1 MLIKARKLAVQLIW
15 ICTAMLVSFNASS
28 TLAKEPFLVV
38 LYPDMR
44 EPYRA
49 IFDDIIGGI
58 KGQYAGQVISLPL
71 GQTIKAGDIKDWLAA
86 NQPGVI
92 ISLGNRGRD
101 MASELSR
108 DYRVITGAT
117 MLSDDNISAGL
128 GGISL
133 TPAPERLFQQ
143 LHKLAPKVRTV
154 RVIYHPDT
162 SSWLINEARQAAERT
177 GLKLLTE
184 PAENV
189 MDAASGYRKILAGSG
204 NGKEAL
210 WLLQGDPTLDERGL
224 LPLILSEAWEKNLL
238 VFSSNPSHVQRGALF
253 SLFPNNIG
261 LGRRLAEKARQVAKG
276 KDLGAETM
284 HDLRTAVNVR
294 TAEHLNLNI
303 SRADERNFDL
313 VFPQR

>member
-1 MLIKARKLAVQLIW
+1 M
-15 ICTAMLVSFNASS
+15 
-28 TLAKEPFLVV
+28 V

-44 EPYRA
+44 EPYRT

-71 GQTIKAGDIKDWLAA
+71 GQTIKSGNIKGWLAE

-101 MASELSR
+101 MASELGS

-117 MLSDDNISAGL
+117 MLSDDNIRAGL

-133 TPAPERLFQQ
+133 TPAPERLFRQ
-143 LHKLAPKVRTV
+143 LRSLAPKVKTV
-154 RVIYHPDT
+154 RVIYHPHT
-162 SSWLINEARQAAERT
+162 SNWLINEARQAAEQA
-177 GLKLLTE
+177 GLKLLAE
-184 PAENV
+184 PAENI
-189 MDAASGYRKILAGSG
+189 MDAAARYREIMASTR
-204 NGKEAL
+204 NGEEAL

-224 LPLILSEAWEKNLL
+224 LPLILSQAWEKNLL
-238 VFSSNPSHVQRGALF
+238 IFSSNPSHVQRGALF
-253 SLFPNNIG
+253 SLFPDNIG

-276 KDLGAETM
+276 KDFGAETM
-284 HDLRTAVNVR
+284 HDLRIAVNVR
-294 TAEHLNLNI
+294 TAKHLNLNI
-303 SRADERNFDL
+303 SRADELGFDL